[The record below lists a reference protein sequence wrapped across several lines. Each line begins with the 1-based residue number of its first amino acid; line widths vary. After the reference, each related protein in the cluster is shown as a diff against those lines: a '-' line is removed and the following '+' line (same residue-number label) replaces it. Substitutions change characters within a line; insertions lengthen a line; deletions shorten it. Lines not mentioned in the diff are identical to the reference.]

1 MLISRHTNSLSILV
15 TLNTDMQVS
24 DAATAVYNKVVP
36 SAEAKEPSEA
46 RQHLHNAGDAASDAG
61 KDIKTS
67 AYELKEAVADS
78 ARDYGRK
85 AQDR

>member
-1 MLISRHTNSLSILV
+1 MEFIHQQTHGLAV
-15 TLNTDMQVS
+15 TFNTDMQVT
-24 DAATAVYNKVVP
+24 DAATAVYNKIVP
-36 SAEAKEPSEA
+36 SAEAKESSEA

>member
-61 KDIKTS
+61 KDVKTS
-67 AYELKEAVADS
+67 AYELKEAAADS